1 MKLLLIKK
9 DQLIQRLKHN
19 SLLVV
24 YKINWRML
32 LNNLINK
39 NKNMKK
45 DWKKKQIHLKLKLI
59 NSLKNLQ
66 RKEKKLS
73 SINKMP
79 NNYRLD

>member
-1 MKLLLIKK
+1 VKLLPIKK
-9 DQLIQRLKHN
+9 GQLIQRLKHN
-19 SLLVV
+19 TLLVV

-32 LNNLINK
+32 LNNLLNK

-45 DWKKKQIHLKLKLI
+45 DWKKKQTHLKLKLI

-66 RKEKKLS
+66 RKEKRLS